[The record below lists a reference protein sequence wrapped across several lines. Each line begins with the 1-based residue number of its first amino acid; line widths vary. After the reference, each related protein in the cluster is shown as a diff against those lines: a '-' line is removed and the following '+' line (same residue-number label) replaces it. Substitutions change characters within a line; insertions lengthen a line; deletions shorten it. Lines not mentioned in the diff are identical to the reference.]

1 MSFPVSWRYLHEVC
15 QPPVVHKNFMS
26 ANILLD
32 DELTIRVSDSG
43 LAPLLSSDSIAQV
56 TLLMTFQNIA
66 YWKIIWFIVNR
77 FPRAF
82 VLMPTNPILSSSL
95 PCQGTNDC
103 FPPSVITF
111 LYPSI
116 KSCQVDWIFHVGN

>member
-1 MSFPVSWRYLHEVC
+1 
-15 QPPVVHKNFMS
+15 MS

-66 YWKIIWFIVNR
+66 Y
-77 FPRAF
+77 
-82 VLMPTNPILSSSL
+82 
-95 PCQGTNDC
+95 
-103 FPPSVITF
+103 
-111 LYPSI
+111 
-116 KSCQVDWIFHVGN
+116 